1 MIYIDPPYNTGAD
14 DFKYDD
20 NFINEDDGFRH
31 SKWLSFMSKRLKI
44 ARRLMKNTGC
54 IFIQISDIELCQLK
68 MLCDEIF
75 GTENYI
81 NIISVKM
88 KNIAGVSGGG
98 EDKKLKKNCEYIL
111 VYAKQYDSIPL
122 FNKVYDYKEIYD
134 LVEEYKKNGVSWK
147 YTSVLVYE
155 GDKEY
160 LTSTVDGD
168 GNEIKIYKR
177 NNPII
182 KSINKIVTEEN
193 LTEKEVYYKYGNRIF
208 MTAMPQSSI
217 RPRVMEKLKEINQTL
232 DFYSI
237 EYIPKTGKNKGRVYE
252 QFYKGEKSR
261 LLAWLK
267 DVTEEIDGVLYK
279 KEMQGTYW
287 DMTPYMNNLTKEG
300 NVEFKNGKKPKA
312 LLQRII
318 SMSNNKNA
326 IILDFFAGSGTTG
339 QAVIELNKEDGG
351 NRKYILCTNNENQ
364 ICETITY
371 PRIATVIASN
381 KSDGSEYEESIK
393 SNLKYYKT
401 DFIEKS
407 NENLDVEL
415 NKHTKELVQLENAVD
430 IDDKTVLI
438 AFDSDDLKAQ
448 LESLENIK
456 QVTKVYAS
464 RYVMLNTTQKKLLKN
479 IPIEVIPDYYFRNE
493 LKEKGLNWR

>member
-1 MIYIDPPYNTGAD
+1 M
-14 DFKYDD
+14 
-20 NFINEDDGFRH
+20 
-31 SKWLSFMSKRLKI
+31 
-44 ARRLMKNTGC
+44 
-54 IFIQISDIELCQLK
+54 
-68 MLCDEIF
+68 
-75 GTENYI
+75 
-81 NIISVKM
+81 
-88 KNIAGVSGGG
+88 
-98 EDKKLKKNCEYIL
+98 
-111 VYAKQYDSIPL
+111 
-122 FNKVYDYKEIYD
+122 YDYKEIYD